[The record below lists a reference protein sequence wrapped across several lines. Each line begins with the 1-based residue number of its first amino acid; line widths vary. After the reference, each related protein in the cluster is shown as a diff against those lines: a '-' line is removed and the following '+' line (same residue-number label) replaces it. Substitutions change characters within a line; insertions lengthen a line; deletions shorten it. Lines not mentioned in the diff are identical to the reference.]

1 MAQSAHSRPAI
12 STPGHTSLRHSEAD
26 RSGGRPP
33 PEADRSDG
41 IPIRKQTD
49 PTAYRSEGRAGAP
62 ACPPQPNHRSP
73 ARVPRSARD
82 PPGAE
87 REARGASTGTPETS
101 SMPREE
107 RRGRSAALMGHHRG
121 HKPRTRGPAISTPG
135 HTSLRHPEKQTAPRA
150 DRAEAGVGAPAC
162 PARAGSALRAGRRP
176 RATGHR
182 APSAE
187 CGARV
192 AGRWP
197 PSVGRGSRGAGRA
210 PCGARRG
217 APRAAVQRHRRRPEE
232 ERRGRPKTQRPSR
245 VTADGT
251 NHALA
256 APPSAL
262 PGTPASTTRKQ
273 TTPKA
278 DHSEGRPIRRQGRH
292 TCQEDPQAAPP
303 QPSSSRLRVPV
314 ERAARSWAVIDSG
327 GKGGQWLT
335 NECSSSVARRLRP
348 GRGTSWS
355 G

>member
-12 STPGHTSLRHSEAD
+12 STPGHTSLPHSEAD

-107 RRGRSAALMGHHRG
+107 RRGRSTTPAPLMGHHRG

-150 DRAEAGVGAPAC
+150 DRAEGGVGAPAC
-162 PARAGSALRAGRRP
+162 PARAGSALRAGQAAACHRP
-176 RATGHR
+176 PG
-182 APSAE
+182 AE
-187 CGARV
+187 CRVRGAGRRALAAECRARV
-192 AGRWP
+192 AGRRARALRREARRASRRSP
-197 PSVGRGSRGAGRA
+197 ETSSTSRG
-210 PCGARRG
+210 G
-217 APRAAVQRHRRRPEE
+217 APRTPKDPAALTRHRRRHKP
-232 ERRGRPKTQRPSR
+232 RTRGPTIS
-245 VTADGT
+245 
-251 NHALA
+251 
-256 APPSAL
+256 PPGHTSL
-262 PGTPASTTRKQ
+262 HH
-273 TTPKA
+273 PKA
-278 DHSEGRPIRRQGRH
+278 DHPESRPLGGQTHPKAGPTHLPGRP
-292 TCQEDPQAAPP
+292 
-303 QPSSSRLRVPV
+303 
-314 ERAARSWAVIDSG
+314 
-327 GKGGQWLT
+327 
-335 NECSSSVARRLRP
+335 P
-348 GRGTSWS
+348 GRTAATLVEPTSS
-355 G
+355 PC